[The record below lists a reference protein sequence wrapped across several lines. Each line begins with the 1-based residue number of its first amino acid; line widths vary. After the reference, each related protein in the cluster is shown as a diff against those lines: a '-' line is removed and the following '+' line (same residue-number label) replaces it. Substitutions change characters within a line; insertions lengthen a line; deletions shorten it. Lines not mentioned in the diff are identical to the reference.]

1 MRILVLGAGGT
12 GGYFGGRLLEAGA
25 DVTFLARPARAQQLA
40 ADGLRVVSPCG
51 DFSSP
56 VKVLTAL
63 DGVAPFHL
71 IVLSCKAYDLDS
83 AIAAIRPAVG
93 AQTRILP
100 LLNGLQHFDALDA
113 AFGSEH
119 VLGGLCHISVTLG
132 ADGEIQHLNK
142 LHRLTFGNRDAQ
154 YASLDA
160 LASVFASI
168 NAEVRISTQITT
180 ELWEKFV
187 FLASLAGITCL
198 MRASIGEIAATADGA
213 AFARKLLQTCAEV
226 ARRSG
231 VVPHERSLHEAEAA
245 LTAMDSTLKAS
256 MLRDI
261 ERGGP
266 TEGEHILG
274 DMLARARHFEI
285 PSEVLALARCHV
297 QAYERQRAE
306 ASIH

>member
-25 DVTFLARPARAQQLA
+25 DVSFLVRPARAQRLA
-40 ADGLRVVSPCG
+40 ADGLRIVSPCG

-56 VKVLTAL
+56 VKILTAP
-63 DGVAPFHL
+63 DAVAPFDL
-71 IVLSCKAYDLDS
+71 ILLSCKAYDLDS

-93 AQTRILP
+93 ANTRILP
-100 LLNGLQHFDALDA
+100 LLNGLKHFDLLDA
-113 AFGSEH
+113 AFGSGQ
-119 VLGGLCHISVTLG
+119 VIGGLCHISVTLG
-132 ADGEIQHLNK
+132 VDGEVQHLNK
-142 LHRLTFGNRDAQ
+142 LHRLTFGNRAAADK
-154 YASLDA
+154 SLTMITA
-160 LASVFASI
+160 LLSSI
-168 NAEVRISTQITT
+168 NAEVRVSEQIIT

-187 FLASLAGITCL
+187 FLASLAGTTCL

-231 VVPHERSLHEAEAA
+231 MAPRERSLQEAETA
-245 LTAMDSTLKAS
+245 LTAINSTLKAS

-261 ERGGP
+261 ERSGP

-274 DMLARARHFEI
+274 DMLARARQYEI

-297 QAYERQRAE
+297 QAYESRRG
-306 ASIH
+306 